1 LLYDLCRIT
10 MGAMRRRLGY
20 SAVAV
25 LHALA
30 NGHRHG
36 FDIIER
42 TGLTS
47 ATVYPTL
54 GKLEDAGFVTSA
66 WESGPSAHKA
76 KRPPRRYYELR
87 PAGKQALAESL
98 ERFRELQSLPRGR
111 LPARG
116 HT

>member
-1 LLYDLCRIT
+1 MTYVVLRLML
-10 MGAMRRRLGY
+10 MRRRLAY
-20 SAVAV
+20 SAVAI

-36 FDIIER
+36 FDIIDS

-66 WESGPSAHKA
+66 WEPVMTAQKA

-87 PAGKQALAESL
+87 PAGKRALAESL
-98 ERFRELQSLPRGR
+98 ERFRALHDVPQGLLRKPER
-111 LPARG
+111 A
-116 HT
+116 